1 MPQVLAQCADQL
13 HSVMVQLRA
22 KQENETADYI
32 EGFFSD
38 TFLKT
43 VIAEK
48 EDEIEALRVFLQLN
62 LKRENAK
69 YSWPVESG
77 KFTKATPLYIA
88 SQLGHTEAVKVLLEH
103 NADPNLP
110 SDDKRTPLMIASSSN
125 HPAVVEILLAHKSLD
140 KEARDDKNDSALR
153 YATDRNNIEVLKLL
167 LEAGL
172 NPNQAGENGWTC
184 LLVACYDNYL
194 EVASLLLKHGAN
206 PYLVEK
212 HKKNCLMMAA
222 QNGHTETVSM
232 LLNSEYVD
240 VRRII
245 NERTK
250 QEWTALALAYDHPE
264 VVELLLKHG
273 ADPNIATD
281 DGWTPLM
288 LACQR
293 KGVPASVELLLRYHP
308 NLDHTNNLGMSAYGL
323 ARWNNLNDIMETLE
337 KAGAKKRLLVG
348 DVTKSVLQL
357 KPMLSIA
364 KKLGYRKGIAQQ
376 ILYNDS
382 MLCMY
387 THIESKPIDE
397 PTKGTESLKPGEQQ
411 PVPKKGI

>member
-1 MPQVLAQCADQL
+1 MEQLLGQVNDQL
-13 HSVMVQLRA
+13 HRLTVQLRE
-22 KQENETADYI
+22 KQPDKIAGHLD
-32 EGFFSD
+32 FDSL
-38 TFLKT
+38 LKI
-43 VIAEK
+43 VKVAN
-48 EDEIEALRVFLQLN
+48 EIEVLRELLQLRRDPN
-62 LKRENAK
+62 TK
-69 YSWPVESG
+69 YPCTLDP
-77 KFTKATPLYIA
+77 KKPTKAPLLYIA

-110 SDDKRTPLMIASSSN
+110 SNDKRTPLMIASSSN
-125 HPAVVEILLAHKSLD
+125 HPAVVELLLAHKNLD
-140 KEARDDKNDSALR
+140 KEARDDKNDNALR
-153 YATDRNNIEVLKLL
+153 YATDHNNIEVLKLL

-172 NPNQAGENGWTC
+172 DPNIQAGENSWSC
-184 LLVACYDNYL
+184 LLVACCDNYL
-194 EVASLLLKHGAN
+194 EVTSLLLKHGAN

-222 QNGHTETVSM
+222 QNGHTEIVSM
-232 LLNSEYVD
+232 LLNSEYID

-245 NERTK
+245 NEQTK
-250 QEWTALALAYDHPE
+250 QEWTALALANDHPK

-348 DVTKSVLQL
+348 DVTKSVVQL
-357 KPMLSIA
+357 KPLLSIA
-364 KKLGYRKGIAQQ
+364 KKLGYRKGIAQ
-376 ILYNDS
+376 
-382 MLCMY
+382 
-387 THIESKPIDE
+387 
-397 PTKGTESLKPGEQQ
+397 
-411 PVPKKGI
+411 

>member
-1 MPQVLAQCADQL
+1 MTQVLAQCADQL
-13 HSVMVQLRA
+13 HRVMVQLRDR
-22 KQENETADYI
+22 QEKEIADYI
-32 EGFFSD
+32 EGFFRDS
-38 TFLKT
+38 FLKT
-43 VIAEK
+43 VEV
-48 EDEIEALRVFLQLN
+48 EDEIEALRVLLQLRRDPN
-62 LKRENAK
+62 VK
-69 YSWPVESG
+69 YPCTLDP
-77 KFTKATPLYIA
+77 KKPTKATPLYIA

-125 HPAVVEILLAHKSLD
+125 HPAVVELLLAHKSLN
-140 KEARDDKNDSALR
+140 KEVRDDKNDNALR
-153 YATDRNNIEVLKLL
+153 YATDRYNIEVLKLL

-172 NPNQAGENGWTC
+172 NPNIQAGENGWTC
-184 LLVACYDNYL
+184 LLVACCDNYL
-194 EVASLLLKHGAN
+194 EAASLLLKHGAN

-222 QNGHTETVSM
+222 QNGHTEIVSM

-245 NERTK
+245 NEQTE
-250 QEWTALALAYDHPE
+250 QGWTALALAYDHPE
-264 VVELLLKHG
+264 VVELLLKHD

-323 ARWNNLNDIMETLE
+323 ARWNNLNEIMETLE

-348 DVTKSVLQL
+348 DVTKSVVLM
-357 KPMLSIA
+357 KPLLSIA
-364 KKLGYRKGIAQQ
+364 RKFGYREGIA
-376 ILYNDS
+376 
-382 MLCMY
+382 
-387 THIESKPIDE
+387 
-397 PTKGTESLKPGEQQ
+397 
-411 PVPKKGI
+411 

>member
-1 MPQVLAQCADQL
+1 MQQVLAQCADQL
-13 HSVMVQLRA
+13 HKVMMQLRD
-22 KQENETADYI
+22 KPEKEIADDI
-32 EGFFSD
+32 EEFFPDSS
-38 TFLKT
+38 LKT
-43 VIAEK
+43 VEAEN
-48 EDEIEALRVFLQLN
+48 EIDALRVLLQL
-62 LKRENAK
+62 RRDPNAK
-69 YSWPVESG
+69 YPCTLDPKKPTE
-77 KFTKATPLYIA
+77 ATPLYMV

-140 KEARDDKNDSALR
+140 KEARDDMNNNALR
-153 YATDRNNIEVLKLL
+153 YATDHNNIEVLKLL

-172 NPNQAGENGWTC
+172 VPNIQAGEYGWTC
-184 LLVACYDNYL
+184 LLVACCDNYL

-222 QNGHTETVSM
+222 QNGHTEIVSM

-245 NERTK
+245 NEQT
-250 QEWTALALAYDHPE
+250 EHGWTALALTYDHPE
-264 VVELLLKHG
+264 VVELLLERG

-308 NLDHTNNLGMSAYGL
+308 NLDHTNNLGLSA
-323 ARWNNLNDIMETLE
+323 
-337 KAGAKKRLLVG
+337 
-348 DVTKSVLQL
+348 
-357 KPMLSIA
+357 
-364 KKLGYRKGIAQQ
+364 
-376 ILYNDS
+376 
-382 MLCMY
+382 
-387 THIESKPIDE
+387 
-397 PTKGTESLKPGEQQ
+397 
-411 PVPKKGI
+411 

>member
-1 MPQVLAQCADQL
+1 MPQVLGQCADQL
-13 HSVMVQLRA
+13 HRLMVQLRA
-22 KQENETADYI
+22 KQEKESREIAEYL
-32 EGFFSD
+32 EGFFRDSL
-38 TFLKT
+38 LKS
-43 VIAEK
+43 VE
-48 EDEIEALRVFLQLN
+48 EVDEIEALRVLLQLRRDPN
-62 LKRENAK
+62 VK
-69 YSWPVESG
+69 YACTLDP
-77 KFTKATPLYIA
+77 KKPTKATPLYIA

-125 HPAVVEILLAHKSLD
+125 HPAVVELLLGHKSLD
-140 KEARDDKNDSALR
+140 KEARDDKNDNALR
-153 YATDRNNIEVLKLL
+153 YATDHNSIEVLKLL

-172 NPNQAGENGWTC
+172 DPNIQAGENGWSC
-184 LLVACYDNYL
+184 LLVACCDNYL

-222 QNGHTETVSM
+222 QNGHTEIVSM
-232 LLNSEYVD
+232 LLNSEYID

-245 NERTK
+245 NEQTK

-264 VVELLLKHG
+264 VVELLLKHN

-293 KGVPASVELLLRYHP
+293 KGVPASVEVLLRYHP

-348 DVTKSVLQL
+348 DVTKSVVQL
-357 KPMLSIA
+357 KPLLSIA
-364 KKLGYRKGIAQQ
+364 KKLGYRKGIAQ
-376 ILYNDS
+376 
-382 MLCMY
+382 
-387 THIESKPIDE
+387 
-397 PTKGTESLKPGEQQ
+397 
-411 PVPKKGI
+411 